1 MRIKREGSSAG
12 TGAVAEL
19 FGLRRAGG
27 RRSRQNWFDAV
38 AEGKLDDVVADIAG
52 PASNETDKSP
62 PIVREQGPRSF
73 LEARQIAGH
82 RRHEMIGRLSCGAP
96 AIAITARPTRLLNQ
110 PAQCH
115 RGPAGLWP
123 EPFPVPW
130 QRRDFAGDDAKFG
143 PPATTRLRHRKV
155 VGGGFQLRRP

>member
-1 MRIKREGSSAG
+1 MRIKREGSSPG

-27 RRSRQNWFDAV
+27 RRSRRSRFDAI
-38 AEGKLDDVVADIAG
+38 AEGKLDDVVADLGG

-82 RRHEMIGRLSCGAP
+82 RRHEMIGRVSCGAA
-96 AIAITARPTRLLNQ
+96 AIAITARATRLLNQ
-110 PAQCH
+110 LAQCH
-115 RGPAGLWP
+115 RGAAGLCP

-130 QRRDFAGDDAKFG
+130 QQRHFAGDDAKFG
-143 PPATTRLRHRKV
+143 PPATT
-155 VGGGFQLRRP
+155 